1 MSLVTGRRRAS
12 NGGLRPPIMAPVCI
26 AIFFL
31 APFVITLLAS
41 LRHGT
46 EARLPPLPPWP
57 TTGISFD
64 SYRSLD
70 SFGAGIWQHT
80 VNSLI
85 VSVATVVLTVAIS
98 LLAGYG
104 FSRYR
109 FPFKNVF
116 FVLIIATLMIPFQ
129 SILTPLFIILAKLGL
144 NNSLFG
150 LTLVYVT
157 LQLPFSVFMM
167 RNAFDAVPKEIEEA
181 ARIDGAQDMKL
192 LVMVL
197 LPLVLPGVA
206 TVAIFAFLNAWNEFL
221 AALVLL
227 SSNEKVHAAGA
238 DDGGARRS
246 SRSHQLGRGAGG
258 RRRNDHPLPHRLP
271 ASATLL
277 HARAH
282 GRRSEMTS
290 QEKIGWTTMTKLKRD
305 RQFRPLPVPN
315 VDVHGLFGDRQDAIC
330 DSTAE
335 TLLDRCVEAGMVR
348 AIDVRSSRAPASSFR
363 SGLGRLDAD
372 VLGQRPRQVDR
383 DGGLFAL
390 SRPTRSPRGARR

>member
-1 MSLVTGRRRAS
+1 MSLVTGRKKSRVIRGQAAYH
-12 NGGLRPPIMAPVCI
+12 GTGIAI

-31 APFVITLLAS
+31 APFVITLVAS

-57 TTGISFD
+57 TNGISFD

-80 VNSLI
+80 LNSLI
-85 VSVATVVLTVAIS
+85 VSVATVVLTVVIS

-109 FPFKNVF
+109 FPMKNVF
-116 FVLIIATLMIPFQ
+116 FILIIATLMIPFQ
-129 SILTPLFIILAKLGL
+129 SILTPLFIILARLGL

-181 ARIDGAQDMKL
+181 ARIDGAHDLKM
-192 LVMVL
+192 LVLVL

-227 SSNEKVHAAGA
+227 SSNEKYTLPVLMMAVRAGRLGAINWGAVQAGVAVMTIPCLIVFLLLQRYYMRGLMAGA
-238 DDGGARRS
+238 V
-246 SRSHQLGRGAGG
+246 
-258 RRRNDHPLPHRLP
+258 
-271 ASATLL
+271 
-277 HARAH
+277 
-282 GRRSEMTS
+282 
-290 QEKIGWTTMTKLKRD
+290 K
-305 RQFRPLPVPN
+305 
-315 VDVHGLFGDRQDAIC
+315 
-330 DSTAE
+330 
-335 TLLDRCVEAGMVR
+335 
-348 AIDVRSSRAPASSFR
+348 
-363 SGLGRLDAD
+363 
-372 VLGQRPRQVDR
+372 
-383 DGGLFAL
+383 
-390 SRPTRSPRGARR
+390 